1 LFYGLFAGAN
11 LLAGLYDGFYES
23 FIAQERYLLILNG
36 LGNTL
41 LLSLLAALFGILIG
55 VFMTYCRLSRFSVL
69 RAVSGVYIDVIR
81 GTPSFIQLLIIYF
94 VVFGQLDVNK
104 LLVAGLAFGINSGA
118 YVSEIIRAG
127 IQSID
132 FGQTEA
138 GRSLGLTQKQTMQ
151 YIIFPQ
157 AIKNI
162 LPALANEFIV
172 LIKETAVCGYIA
184 VSDIT
189 NAARMI
195 YSSTYDASWPLLG
208 AAVIYYV
215 IIKLLTMLFRKLEER
230 LRRADA
236 R

>member
-1 LFYGLFAGAN
+1 MFYGLFAGAN